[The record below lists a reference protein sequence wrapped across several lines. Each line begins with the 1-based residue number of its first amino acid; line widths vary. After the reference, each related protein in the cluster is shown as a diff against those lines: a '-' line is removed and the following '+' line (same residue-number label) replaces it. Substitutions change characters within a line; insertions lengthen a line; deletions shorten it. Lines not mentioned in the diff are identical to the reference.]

1 MNEPLVGPE
10 FGSYATGEVK
20 WLLKDLSHVDLEAD
34 VSVREKRI
42 QSGEAH
48 YAESL
53 PIEYQPDQ
61 AYRDLFEP
69 VLAES
74 APRLAR
80 AVGTVMDLVLAE
92 RGSDITVASLDRAGT
107 PVGIS
112 MGRWAHT
119 PRGVTVASSGSARC
133 RERAGQD

>member
-10 FGSYATGEVK
+10 FGSYAPGEVK

-53 PIEYQPDQ
+53 PIEYQRSGIPGSF
-61 AYRDLFEP
+61 RDG
-69 VLAES
+69 
-74 APRLAR
+74 AR
-80 AVGTVMDLVLAE
+80 RERSTVG
-92 RGSDITVASLDRAGT
+92 
-107 PVGIS
+107 
-112 MGRWAHT
+112 
-119 PRGVTVASSGSARC
+119 ARC
-133 RERAGQD
+133 RDRDGPGLGRAGE

>member
-1 MNEPLVGPE
+1 MNEPLVGPD
-10 FGSYATGEVK
+10 FGSYAPGEVK

-61 AYRDLFEP
+61 AYRDLFET

-92 RGSDITVASLDRAGT
+92 RGSDITLVSLARAGT
-107 PVGIS
+107 PIGIL
-112 MGRWAHT
+112 MRRWAQQT
-119 PRGVTVASSGSARC
+119 RGLTL
-133 RERAGQD
+133 